1 MPSVERIT
9 GSPIVV
15 KALETA
21 SQTYKAGDLV
31 QFSGGSGRIIVG
43 TANSFCAIARK
54 DAQSP
59 TTGNDVECEIEL
71 LNAVDLYRMIQTAA
85 LTAALAGDDFDI
97 TFTVGAHTI
106 AVASGT
112 PDGYIVALE
121 DAVGT
126 TSGRL
131 LVRFDDAAIAAGI
144 LA

>member
-1 MPSVERIT
+1 MPSVELVT
-9 GSPIVV
+9 GNPLVV
-15 KALETA
+15 KALET
-21 SQTYKAGDLV
+21 SGQTYVAGDLV
-31 QFSGGSGRIIVG
+31 QFSGGSGRVVIG

-54 DAQSP
+54 KAQAP

-71 LNAVDLYRMIQTAA
+71 LDATNLYRMTQAAA

-97 TFTVGAHTI
+97 TFTVGGHTI

-121 DAVGT
+121 DPVGT

>member
-1 MPSVERIT
+1 MPSVELVT
-9 GSPIVV
+9 GNPLVV
-15 KALETA
+15 KALET
-21 SQTYKAGDLV
+21 SGQTYVAGDLV
-31 QFSGGSGRIIVG
+31 QFSGGSGRVVIG

-54 DAQSP
+54 KAQSP
-59 TTGNDVECEIEL
+59 TSGNDVECEIEL
-71 LNAVDLYRMIQTAA
+71 LDAKNLYRMTQTAA

-97 TFTVGAHTI
+97 TFSVGAHTI
-106 AVASGT
+106 AVASAT

-121 DAVGT
+121 DPVGT